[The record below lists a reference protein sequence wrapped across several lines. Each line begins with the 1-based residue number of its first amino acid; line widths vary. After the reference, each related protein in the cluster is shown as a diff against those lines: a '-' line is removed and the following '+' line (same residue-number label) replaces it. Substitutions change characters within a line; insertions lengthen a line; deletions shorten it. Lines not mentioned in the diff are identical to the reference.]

1 MITEQARAFRDLVE
15 AARAWVKARVHLRR
29 VVDSKRATEAHRKR
43 AERDIVQAAARLE
56 KAVIRF
62 EQVVGALPKRGIDW
76 GKVAGIVASVA
87 GGVERAVSRPQTPII
102 DAQVI
107 DTEGRTVR

>member
-1 MITEQARAFRDLVE
+1 MISEQARAFGDLVE
-15 AARAWVKARVHLRR
+15 AARAWVKARKHLRR
-29 VVDSKRATEAHRKR
+29 VLDSKRATEGHRKK
-43 AERDIVQAAARLE
+43 AERDIVAAAAKLE
-56 KAVIRF
+56 RSVVRF

-76 GKVAGIVASVA
+76 GRVAGIVASVA